1 MGLLFVGFMGLR
13 IINGRLTP
21 FFIKCWGK
29 EMSVTLVLK
38 LAAIA
43 AECPAKENRPWTGP

>member
-13 IINGRLTP
+13 IIIGGLAP
-21 FFIKCWGK
+21 FFIKFRGK
-29 EMSVTLVLK
+29 EISVTLVLE

-43 AECPAKENRPWTGP
+43 AGCPAIENRPGIGP